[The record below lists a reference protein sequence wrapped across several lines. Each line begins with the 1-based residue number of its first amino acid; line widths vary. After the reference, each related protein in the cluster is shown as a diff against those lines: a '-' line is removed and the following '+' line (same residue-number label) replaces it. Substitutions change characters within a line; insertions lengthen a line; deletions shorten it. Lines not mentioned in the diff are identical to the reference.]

1 MKNLTQAE
9 LHNVKKIRKDLKAML
24 PMIPFSEVKRYTPYR
39 FHLKHNEAVI
49 DELKEEGLEEAA
61 DFIKKL
67 IDFNEEKRNIAGPG
81 TSIWTKPR
89 LMDQRDLLNNL
100 KEALIAIENAKKME
114 QWTEAS
120 NFWIKI
126 SLFFQSQGPDW
137 WWVTKTL
144 YQNALKAAESVK
156 EDKGYNITVA
166 RYLYG
171 RFLFM
176 IGYYGIFYLLNDNKK
191 EIIIKISL
199 AIFVTIEAEWLKAL
213 EYLDIAREASEEKI
227 WKVTYTLDEKQ
238 KTIFKESCALIYK
251 ILIGL
256 VQRIDEEDSE
266 FAIQACNE
274 ALERA
279 KDISNKNNYFI
290 QSLIYFKLAGNYDY
304 IANALYEL
312 GRAHLRYG
320 YVKEA
325 LQEFSKLL
333 AIVKRIPDPK
343 GICNA
348 HMELAFAYKE
358 IDDTENTEK
367 HLQLFRK
374 NATQFNLPY
383 KLAQAH
389 YYTGEYLLNQM
400 KPNLATSH
408 LEKAFSLYYDLGYI
422 EEADQ
427 ARFIT
432 GISRGQEQINRF
444 INLILECGEHNQ
456 YALLKMCNWKSNRDI
471 FWTDK
476 QRDIDTD
483 YPHEYCEYFTYPVPS
498 ILNNSTKENLES
510 Q

>member
-1 MKNLTQAE
+1 M
-9 LHNVKKIRKDLKAML
+9 
-24 PMIPFSEVKRYTPYR
+24 
-39 FHLKHNEAVI
+39 
-49 DELKEEGLEEAA
+49 EEAA

-100 KEALIAIENAKKME
+100 KEALIAIENAKKMGNILIIFVLNNAKSKGCFSFFKYPKETYFLFAE

-199 AIFVTIEAEWLKAL
+199 AILVTIEAEWLKAL

-279 KDISNKNNYFI
+279 KDSKCF
-290 QSLIYFKLAGNYDY
+290 FFF
-304 IANALYEL
+304 
-312 GRAHLRYG
+312 
-320 YVKEA
+320 
-325 LQEFSKLL
+325 FS
-333 AIVKRIPDPK
+333 
-343 GICNA
+343 
-348 HMELAFAYKE
+348 F
-358 IDDTENTEK
+358 
-367 HLQLFRK
+367 LF
-374 NATQFNLPY
+374 FN
-383 KLAQAH
+383 
-389 YYTGEYLLNQM
+389 
-400 KPNLATSH
+400 
-408 LEKAFSLYYDLGYI
+408 
-422 EEADQ
+422 
-427 ARFIT
+427 
-432 GISRGQEQINRF
+432 
-444 INLILECGEHNQ
+444 
-456 YALLKMCNWKSNRDI
+456 
-471 FWTDK
+471 
-476 QRDIDTD
+476 
-483 YPHEYCEYFTYPVPS
+483 
-498 ILNNSTKENLES
+498 
-510 Q
+510 